1 MQRCAVAKGTRAVQR
16 KRKVKHSS
24 DVTEL
29 SASKRTDSSGFSR
42 IFTTKYVIRNFYP
55 IIRKTCVLTSC
66 KMATG
71 GSSGCSSVDCAS
83 SDSSVLDTDD
93 STDTSLSEPAKKKR
107 KECTGKFKTSWTLP
121 KYIFSSSKGSRFA
134 SCKLCS
140 SPFSV
145 SHGGINDI
153 KRHVDGLKHQQKL
166 KESQASAGIANYF
179 GEFRE
184 PSLAQAQK
192 VLSAEL
198 MMSQSIAMHNLPFQ
212 AADHLTD
219 IIPVMFPD
227 SKIASAYACKHTK
240 TKAIICD
247 ALDPYLKKPVVDL
260 CKSVPFNLLCDESNE
275 LGDSE
280 KLLTILLRAFEP
292 HTSMVVTRHL
302 DTVGITDFT
311 ANGIFLSLK
320 QTLEKYRL
328 SFDNLVSFTSDTC
341 NVMKGA
347 RGGVIAKLR
356 QEQPEVIDVYCICH
370 VVNLCVKAAIK
381 VIPVKVDE
389 LLVDIFFHF
398 HHSVKR
404 ITSLKE
410 YADFCCIE
418 FKSILKHC
426 ETRWLSLRRAIE
438 RTLEMWEALRSYF
451 ASHPD
456 VEKSGRVKTIFRRL
470 NDPQTKLWLCLLSNT
485 MPVFNKFN
493 VFFQTTSTATV
504 HKLHGESV
512 RLLKT
517 VLSFFIK
524 PDVILRN
531 SNDLTKLKYDD
542 PSNHLLDEQLFVGDS
557 TTALILHDSE
567 NEGESMTQFYKGV
580 VKFYEAFVRKQRLTL
595 NRRC

>member
-1 MQRCAVAKGTRAVQR
+1 MIVQIQVSVSQLRRKGRSVPESLRQ
-16 KRKVKHSS
+16 VGLFPS
-24 DVTEL
+24 
-29 SASKRTDSSGFSR
+29 
-42 IFTTKYVIRNFYP
+42 
-55 IIRKTCVLTSC
+55 IIIS
-66 KMATG
+66 
-71 GSSGCSSVDCAS
+71 
-83 SDSSVLDTDD
+83 
-93 STDTSLSEPAKKKR
+93 
-107 KECTGKFKTSWTLP
+107 
-121 KYIFSSSKGSRFA
+121 SSSKGSRFA

-140 SPFSV
+140 STFSV

-198 MMSQSIAMHNLPFQ
+198 MMSQFIAMHNLPFQ

-219 IIPVMFPD
+219 IISVMFPD

-247 ALDPYLKKPVVDL
+247 ALDPYLKKPDVDL

-311 ANGIFLSLK
+311 ANGIFLSLN
-320 QTLEKYRL
+320 QTLDKYRL

-381 VIPVKVDE
+381 VIPVNPLDPTDE
-389 LLVDIFFHF
+389 FTRHFGSLHLWKPFQAQRGSKTLPVCPNCKITGTFRKKWPFFGAPLL
-398 HHSVKR
+398 
-404 ITSLKE
+404 
-410 YADFCCIE
+410 
-418 FKSILKHC
+418 
-426 ETRWLSLRRAIE
+426 
-438 RTLEMWEALRSYF
+438 
-451 ASHPD
+451 
-456 VEKSGRVKTIFRRL
+456 
-470 NDPQTKLWLCLLSNT
+470 
-485 MPVFNKFN
+485 
-493 VFFQTTSTATV
+493 
-504 HKLHGESV
+504 
-512 RLLKT
+512 
-517 VLSFFIK
+517 
-524 PDVILRN
+524 
-531 SNDLTKLKYDD
+531 
-542 PSNHLLDEQLFVGDS
+542 
-557 TTALILHDSE
+557 
-567 NEGESMTQFYKGV
+567 
-580 VKFYEAFVRKQRLTL
+580 
-595 NRRC
+595 